1 MQGPIA
7 ARMSEGRLPN
17 SRVMAATALAA
28 ECAGHGVEQQDRRAV
43 RAEAAERHARL
54 IGDEAV
60 ADDGL
65 LAGKTCAAVG
75 SADAEDGIRVL
86 LLREDGLLRREAG
99 GGAEDAVILTH
110 VFRHVAPV
118 RAEVERGKMA
128 LAHAAEARGKAVD
141 GAGEAVGSQIF

>member
-1 MQGPIA
+1 MHGPMA
-7 ARMSEGRLPN
+7 ARMPGGVTAKFAAHGGDGFGRDAHG
-17 SRVMAATALAA
+17 RAAPAGMDGA
-28 ECAGHGVEQQDRRAV
+28 ECTGHGIEQQNRCAV

-65 LAGKTCAAVG
+65 LAGKTRAAVG
-75 SADAEDGIRVL
+75 SADAENGVRVL
-86 LLREDGLLRREAG
+86 LLREDGLLRREAD

-118 RAEVERGKMA
+118 RARG
-128 LAHAAEARGKAVD
+128 
-141 GAGEAVGSQIF
+141 